1 MNVNIENIGQNEKN
15 TSKKEKKRLRRK
27 MRSMTCSPDT

>member
-15 TSKKEKKRLRRK
+15 TSKKKKRLRRK
-27 MRSMTCSPDT
+27 VRSMTCSPDT